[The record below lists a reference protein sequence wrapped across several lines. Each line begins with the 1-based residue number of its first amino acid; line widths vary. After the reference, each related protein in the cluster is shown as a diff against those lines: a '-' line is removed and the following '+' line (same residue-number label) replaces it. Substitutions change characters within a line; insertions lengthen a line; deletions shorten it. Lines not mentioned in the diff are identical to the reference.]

1 MLAIMLAIGITGS
14 YASGKT
20 FILDYLAEK
29 GYKTFCA
36 DRCIKELYQ
45 DLTLQDDILKLLPEL
60 EFFDLGKISNLIYND
75 DSAREKLQNFI
86 YPLLINKLILFKKE
100 NSDSKFVFAE
110 IPLLYEA
117 KFDKYFD
124 FVVTIHCSEEIRMQ
138 RAVTRSLFN
147 MEIYNKIKQIQLSQ
161 ENKIAKAD
169 FAINSG
175 VDMLNLETQITKLI
189 KDLECRV

>member
-1 MLAIMLAIGITGS
+1 MLAIGITGS

-29 GYKTFCA
+29 GYRTFCA

-45 DLTLQDDILKLLPEL
+45 DVALQNDILKLLPEL
-60 EFFDLGKISNLIYND
+60 ESFDLVKISNLIYND
-75 DSAREKLQNFI
+75 NLAREKLQNFI
-86 YPLLINKLILFKKE
+86 YPLLINKLILFKQE
-100 NSDSKFVFAE
+100 NADAKFVFAE

-117 KFDKYFD
+117 KFDQYFD
-124 FVVTIHCSEEIRMQ
+124 FVVTIYCSEEIRMQ
-138 RAVTRSLFN
+138 RAITRSSFN
-147 MEIYNKIKQIQLSQ
+147 MDIYNKIMEIQLSQ
-161 ENKIAKAD
+161 ENKISKAD

-175 VDMLNLETQITKLI
+175 VDMLNLETQIAKLI

>member
-1 MLAIMLAIGITGS
+1 MLAIGITGS

-20 FILDYLAEK
+20 FMLDYLAEK

-45 DLTLQDDILKLLPEL
+45 DVVLQTQILKLLPEL
-60 EFFDLGKISNLIYND
+60 ESFNIRKISNLIYNND
-75 DSAREKLQNFI
+75 LAREKLQNFI
-86 YPLLINKLILFKKE
+86 YPLLIDKLILFKKE
-100 NSDSKFVFAE
+100 NANSKFSFAE

-124 FVVTIHCSEEIRMQ
+124 FVVTIYCSEEIRMQ
-138 RAVTRSLFN
+138 RAITRSSFDI
-147 MEIYNKIKQIQLSQ
+147 EIYNKIKEIQLPQ
-161 ENKIAKAD
+161 ESKIAKAD

-175 VDMLNLETQITKLI
+175 VDMLDLEKQIAKLI

>member
-1 MLAIMLAIGITGS
+1 MLAIGITGS

-45 DLTLQDDILKLLPEL
+45 NSKIQADILKLWPEL
-60 EFFDLGKISNLIYND
+60 ESFNIGKISSIIYNHD
-75 DSAREKLQNFI
+75 LAREKLQNFI
-86 YPLLINKLILFKKE
+86 YPMLIDKLIQFKQE
-100 NSDSKFVFAE
+100 NTNSKFGFAE

-117 KFDKYFD
+117 NFDKYFD
-124 FVVTIHCSEEIRMQ
+124 FVVTVHCSENIRMQ
-138 RAVTRSLFN
+138 RAITRSSFDIA
-147 MEIYNKIKQIQLSQ
+147 IYNKIKEIQLSQ
-161 ENKIAKAD
+161 ESKVAKAD

-175 VDMLNLETQITKLI
+175 VDMLDLEKQINNLITKL
-189 KDLECRV
+189 ECQI

>member
-1 MLAIMLAIGITGS
+1 MLAIGITGS

-45 DLTLQDDILKLLPEL
+45 DLKVQAQILALLPEL
-60 EFFDLGKISNLIYND
+60 NSFDLIKISNLIYND
-75 DSAREKLQNFI
+75 DSAREKLQSFL
-86 YPLLINKLILFKKE
+86 YPLLIDKLILFKEE
-100 NSDSKFVFAE
+100 NADSIVIFAE

-117 KFDKYFD
+117 KFDQYFD
-124 FVVTIHCSEEIRMQ
+124 FVVTIYCSEEIRMQ
-138 RAVTRSLFN
+138 RATTRSSFDI
-147 MEIYNKIKQIQLSQ
+147 ETYNKIKEIQLSQ
-161 ENKIAKAD
+161 ESKIAKAD

-175 VDMLNLETQITKLI
+175 VDMLDLEKQISKLI
-189 KDLECRV
+189 KDLECQV

>member
-1 MLAIMLAIGITGS
+1 MLAIGITGS

-45 DLTLQDDILKLLPEL
+45 DLSVQTQILKLLPEL
-60 EFFDLGKISNLIYND
+60 ESFNIGKISNLIYNND
-75 DSAREKLQNFI
+75 LAREKLQNFI
-86 YPLLINKLILFKKE
+86 YPLLIDKLILFKKE
-100 NSDSKFVFAE
+100 NANSKFGFAE

-138 RAVTRSLFN
+138 RAITRSSFDI
-147 MEIYNKIKQIQLSQ
+147 EIYNKIKEIQLSQ
-161 ENKIAKAD
+161 ESKIAKAD
-169 FAINSG
+169 FSINSG
-175 VDMLNLETQITKLI
+175 IDMLELEKQISNLI
-189 KDLECRV
+189 KKLECQV

>member
-1 MLAIMLAIGITGS
+1 MLAIGITGS

-45 DLTLQDDILKLLPEL
+45 DIKIQTQILDLLTEL
-60 EFFDLGKISNLIYND
+60 SSFDLVKISNLIYNND
-75 DSAREKLQNFI
+75 FAREKLQNFI
-86 YPLLINKLILFKKE
+86 YPLLIDKLILFKEE
-100 NSDSKFVFAE
+100 NADSKLVFAE

-124 FVVTIHCSEEIRMQ
+124 FVVTIYCSEEIRMQ
-138 RAVTRSLFN
+138 RAITRSSFDI
-147 MEIYNKIKQIQLSQ
+147 ETYNKIKEIQLSQ
-161 ENKIAKAD
+161 ESKIAKAD

-175 VDMLNLETQITKLI
+175 VDMLDLEKQISKLI
-189 KDLECRV
+189 KDLECQV

>member
-1 MLAIMLAIGITGS
+1 MLAIGITGS

-45 DLTLQDDILKLLPEL
+45 DLSVQTQILKLLPEL
-60 EFFDLGKISNLIYND
+60 ESFNIGKISNLIYNND
-75 DSAREKLQNFI
+75 LAREKLQNFI
-86 YPLLINKLILFKKE
+86 YPLLIDKLILFKKE
-100 NSDSKFVFAE
+100 NANSKFGFAE

-138 RAVTRSLFN
+138 RAITRSSFDI
-147 MEIYNKIKQIQLSQ
+147 EIYNKIKEIQLSQ
-161 ENKIAKAD
+161 ESKIAKAD
-169 FAINSG
+169 FSINSG
-175 VDMLNLETQITKLI
+175 VDMLKLEKQISNLI
-189 KDLECRV
+189 KKLECQV

>member
-1 MLAIMLAIGITGS
+1 MLAIGITGS

-36 DRCIKELYQ
+36 DRCIKKLYQ
-45 DLTLQDDILKLLPEL
+45 DLALQDKILKLLPEL
-60 EFFDLGKISNLIYND
+60 GFFDLVKISNLIYND

-86 YPLLINKLILFKKE
+86 YPLLINELILFKKE
-100 NSDSKFVFAE
+100 NSNSKFIFAE

-117 KFDKYFD
+117 KFDRYFD
-124 FVVTIHCSEEIRMQ
+124 FVVTIYCSEEIRMQ
-138 RAVTRSLFN
+138 RATTRSSFN
-147 MEIYNKIKQIQLSQ
+147 VEIYNKITRIQLSQ

-175 VDMLNLETQITKLI
+175 VDMLDLETQIAKLI
-189 KDLECRV
+189 KDLECRA

>member
-1 MLAIMLAIGITGS
+1 MLAIGITGS

-20 FILDYLAEK
+20 FMLDYLAEK

-45 DLTLQDDILKLLPEL
+45 DVVLQTQILELLPEL
-60 EFFDLGKISNLIYND
+60 ESFNIGKISNLIYNND
-75 DSAREKLQNFI
+75 LAREKLQNFI
-86 YPLLINKLILFKKE
+86 YPLLIDKLILFKKE
-100 NSDSKFVFAE
+100 NANSKFGFAE

-124 FVVTIHCSEEIRMQ
+124 FVVTIYCSEEIRMQ
-138 RAVTRSLFN
+138 RAITRSSFDI
-147 MEIYNKIKQIQLSQ
+147 EIYNKIKEIQLPQ
-161 ENKIAKAD
+161 ESKIAKAD

-175 VDMLNLETQITKLI
+175 VDMLDLEKQIAKLI

>member
-1 MLAIMLAIGITGS
+1 MLAIGITGS

-45 DLTLQDDILKLLPEL
+45 DSKIQTGILKLLPEL
-60 EFFDLGKISNLIYND
+60 ETFNIGKISNLIYNND
-75 DSAREKLQNFI
+75 LAREKLQNFI
-86 YPLLINKLILFKKE
+86 YPLLIEKLIQFKQE
-100 NSDSKFVFAE
+100 NVNSKFGFAE

-124 FVVTIHCSEEIRMQ
+124 FVVTVHCSEEIRMH
-138 RAVTRSLFN
+138 RATTRSSFDV
-147 MEIYNKIKQIQLSQ
+147 EIYNKIKEIQLSQ
-161 ENKIAKAD
+161 ESKIAKAD

-175 VDMLNLETQITKLI
+175 VDMLDLEKQINNLIAN
-189 KDLECRV
+189 LECRV

>member
-1 MLAIMLAIGITGS
+1 MLAIGITGS

-20 FILDYLAEK
+20 FMLDYLAEK

-36 DRCIKELYQ
+36 DRCIKKLYQ
-45 DLTLQDDILKLLPEL
+45 DVVLQTQILKLLPEL
-60 EFFDLGKISNLIYND
+60 ESFNIGKISNLIYNND
-75 DSAREKLQNFI
+75 LAREKLQNFI
-86 YPLLINKLILFKKE
+86 YPLLIDKLILFKKE
-100 NSDSKFVFAE
+100 NANSKFGFAE

-124 FVVTIHCSEEIRMQ
+124 FVVTIYCSEEIRMQ
-138 RAVTRSLFN
+138 RAITRSSFDI
-147 MEIYNKIKQIQLSQ
+147 EIYNKIKEIQLSQ
-161 ENKIAKAD
+161 ESKIAKAD

-175 VDMLNLETQITKLI
+175 VDMLDLEKQIAKLI

>member
-1 MLAIMLAIGITGS
+1 MLAIGITGS

-36 DRCIKELYQ
+36 DRCIKELYH
-45 DLTLQDDILKLLPEL
+45 DLNIQAQILDLLPRL
-60 EFFDLGKISNLIYND
+60 NSFDLVKISNLIYNND
-75 DSAREKLQNFI
+75 FAREKLQNFL
-86 YPLLINKLILFKKE
+86 YPLLIDRLLSFKQE
-100 NSDSKFVFAE
+100 NAAHKFVFAE

-124 FVVTIHCSEEIRMQ
+124 FVVTIYCSEEIRMQ
-138 RAVTRSLFN
+138 RAITRSSFDI
-147 MEIYNKIKQIQLSQ
+147 ETYNKIKEIQLSQ
-161 ENKIAKAD
+161 ESKIAKAD

-175 VDMLNLETQITKLI
+175 VDMLDLEKQISKLI
-189 KDLECRV
+189 QDLNCQV

>member
-1 MLAIMLAIGITGS
+1 MLAIGITGS

-36 DRCIKELYQ
+36 DRCIKELYH
-45 DLTLQDDILKLLPEL
+45 DLSVQTQILKLLPEL
-60 EFFDLGKISNLIYND
+60 ESFNIGKIRNLIYNND
-75 DSAREKLQNFI
+75 LAREKLQNFI
-86 YPLLINKLILFKKE
+86 YPLLIDKLILFKKE
-100 NSDSKFVFAE
+100 NANFKFGFAE

-124 FVVTIHCSEEIRMQ
+124 FVVTIYCSEEIRMQ
-138 RAVTRSLFN
+138 RAITRTSFDI
-147 MEIYNKIKQIQLSQ
+147 EIYNKIKEIQLSQ
-161 ENKIAKAD
+161 ESKIAKAD

-175 VDMLNLETQITKLI
+175 VDMLDLEKQIEKLI
-189 KDLECRV
+189 LVIARKL

>member
-1 MLAIMLAIGITGS
+1 MLAIGITGS

-45 DLTLQDDILKLLPEL
+45 DLSVQTQILRLLPEL
-60 EFFDLGKISNLIYND
+60 EYFNIGKISNLIYNND
-75 DSAREKLQNFI
+75 LAREKLQNFI
-86 YPLLINKLILFKKE
+86 YPLLIDKLILFKKE
-100 NSDSKFVFAE
+100 NANSKFGFAE

-124 FVVTIHCSEEIRMQ
+124 FVVTIHCCEEIRMQ
-138 RAVTRSLFN
+138 RAITRSSFDI
-147 MEIYNKIKQIQLSQ
+147 EIYNKIKEIQLSQ
-161 ENKIAKAD
+161 ESKIAKAD

-175 VDMLNLETQITKLI
+175 VDMLELEKQIAELILVIARKL
-189 KDLECRV
+189 

>member
-1 MLAIMLAIGITGS
+1 MLAIGITGS

-45 DLTLQDDILKLLPEL
+45 DLKIQADILKLLPEL
-60 EFFDLGKISNLIYND
+60 ESFNIGKISNLIYNND
-75 DSAREKLQNFI
+75 LAREKLQNFI
-86 YPLLINKLILFKKE
+86 YPLLIDKLILLKKE
-100 NSDSKFVFAE
+100 NATHKLVFAE

-124 FVVTIHCSEEIRMQ
+124 FVVTVHCSEDIRMQ
-138 RAVTRSLFN
+138 RAITRSFFN
-147 MEIYNKIKQIQLSQ
+147 LEMYNKIKEIQLSQ
-161 ENKIAKAD
+161 ESKIAKAD

-175 VDMLNLETQITKLI
+175 VDMLDLETQIAKLI

>member
-1 MLAIMLAIGITGS
+1 MLAIGITGS

-45 DLTLQDDILKLLPEL
+45 DLSVQTQILKLLPEL
-60 EFFDLGKISNLIYND
+60 ESFNIGKISNLIYNND
-75 DSAREKLQNFI
+75 LAREKLQNFI
-86 YPLLINKLILFKKE
+86 YPLLIDKLILFKKE
-100 NSDSKFVFAE
+100 NANSKFGFAE

-138 RAVTRSLFN
+138 RAITRSSFDI
-147 MEIYNKIKQIQLSQ
+147 EIYNKIKEIQLSQ
-161 ENKIAKAD
+161 ESKIAKAD
-169 FAINSG
+169 FSINSG
-175 VDMLNLETQITKLI
+175 VDMLELEKQISNLI
-189 KDLECRV
+189 KKLECQV

>member
-1 MLAIMLAIGITGS
+1 MLAIGITGS

-45 DLTLQDDILKLLPEL
+45 DLKIQTSILKLLPEL
-60 EFFDLGKISNLIYND
+60 ESFNIGKISNLIYNND
-75 DSAREKLQNFI
+75 LAREKLQNFI
-86 YPLLINKLILFKKE
+86 YPLLIEKLIQFKQE
-100 NSDSKFVFAE
+100 NVNSKFGFAE

-124 FVVTIHCSEEIRMQ
+124 FVVTVHCSEEIRMQ
-138 RAVTRSLFN
+138 RATTRSSFDV
-147 MEIYNKIKQIQLSQ
+147 EIYNKIKEIQLSQ
-161 ENKIAKAD
+161 ESKIAKAD

-175 VDMLNLETQITKLI
+175 VDMLDLEKQINNLIAN
-189 KDLECRV
+189 LECRV

>member
-1 MLAIMLAIGITGS
+1 MLAIGITGS

-45 DLTLQDDILKLLPEL
+45 DLSVQTQILKLLPEL
-60 EFFDLGKISNLIYND
+60 ESFNIGKISNLIYNND
-75 DSAREKLQNFI
+75 LAREKLQNFI
-86 YPLLINKLILFKKE
+86 YPLLIDKLILFKKE
-100 NSDSKFVFAE
+100 NANSKFGFAE

-124 FVVTIHCSEEIRMQ
+124 FVVTIYCSEEIRMQ
-138 RAVTRSLFN
+138 RAITRSSFDI
-147 MEIYNKIKQIQLSQ
+147 EIYNKIKEIQLSQ
-161 ENKIAKAD
+161 ESKIAKAD

-175 VDMLNLETQITKLI
+175 VDMLDLEKQIEKLI
-189 KDLECRV
+189 KDLKAR

>member
-1 MLAIMLAIGITGS
+1 MLAIGITGS

-45 DLTLQDDILKLLPEL
+45 DLSVQTQILRLLPEL
-60 EFFDLGKISNLIYND
+60 EYFNIGKISNLIYNND
-75 DSAREKLQNFI
+75 LAREKLQNFI
-86 YPLLINKLILFKKE
+86 YPLLIDKLILFKKE
-100 NSDSKFVFAE
+100 NANSKFGFAE

-138 RAVTRSLFN
+138 RAITRSSFDI
-147 MEIYNKIKQIQLSQ
+147 EIYNKIKEIQLSQ
-161 ENKIAKAD
+161 ESKIAKAD

-175 VDMLNLETQITKLI
+175 VDMLELEKQIAELILVIARKL
-189 KDLECRV
+189 

>member
-1 MLAIMLAIGITGS
+1 MLAIGITGS

-45 DLTLQDDILKLLPEL
+45 DLNVQTPILKLLPEL
-60 EFFDLGKISNLIYND
+60 EYFNIGKISNLIYNND
-75 DSAREKLQNFI
+75 LAREKLQNFI
-86 YPLLINKLILFKKE
+86 YPLLIDKLILFKKE
-100 NSDSKFVFAE
+100 NTNYKFGFAE

-124 FVVTIHCSEEIRMQ
+124 FVITIYCSEEIRMQ
-138 RAVTRSLFN
+138 RAITRSSFDI
-147 MEIYNKIKQIQLSQ
+147 EIYNKIKEIQLSQ
-161 ENKIAKAD
+161 ESKVAKAD

-175 VDMLNLETQITKLI
+175 VDMLDLEKQIAKLI

>member
-1 MLAIMLAIGITGS
+1 MLAVGITGS

-45 DLTLQDDILKLLPEL
+45 DLSVQTQILRLLPEL
-60 EFFDLGKISNLIYND
+60 EYFNIGKISNLIYNND
-75 DSAREKLQNFI
+75 LAREKLQNFI
-86 YPLLINKLILFKKE
+86 YPLLIDKLILFKKE
-100 NSDSKFVFAE
+100 NANSKFGFAE

-138 RAVTRSLFN
+138 RAITRSSFDI
-147 MEIYNKIKQIQLSQ
+147 EIYNKIKEIQLSQ
-161 ENKIAKAD
+161 ESKIAKAD

-175 VDMLNLETQITKLI
+175 VDMLELEKQIAELILVIARKL
-189 KDLECRV
+189 